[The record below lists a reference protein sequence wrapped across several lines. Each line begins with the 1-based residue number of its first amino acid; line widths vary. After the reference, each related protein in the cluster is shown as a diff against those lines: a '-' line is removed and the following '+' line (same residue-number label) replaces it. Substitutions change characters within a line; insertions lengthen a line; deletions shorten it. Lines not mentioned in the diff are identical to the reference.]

1 MEDNAINNSYLNSY
15 LNQQLS
21 ESIHESNNNALSTIE
36 LPDNA
41 VMEEFKNQVRSWIE
55 LDNAV
60 RKLQH
65 AMRER
70 NIAKKQ
76 LTEKILRFMAKY
88 NIEDLNAK
96 DGSRLKYRVTA
107 SKAAVKPKEI
117 KERLIE
123 NYGKFDNVKDLSE
136 KIFGPNENKVQKV
149 SLSRHGAKAVV

>member
-1 MEDNAINNSYLNSY
+1 MEDNAIKNSYLNSY

-21 ESIHESNNNALSTIE
+21 ETSHDPNTSLSTIE

-70 NIAKKQ
+70 NVAKKQ

-96 DGSRLKYRVTA
+96 DGSRLRYRVTA
-107 SKAAVKPKEI
+107 SKKVVKPTEI
-117 KERLIE
+117 KERLNE
-123 NYGKFDNVKDLSE
+123 YFGKYDNVKELTE
-136 KIFGPNENKVQKV
+136 KIFSPPENKVQKV
-149 SLSRHGAKAVV
+149 SLSRHGAKVAI

>member
-1 MEDNAINNSYLNSY
+1 MTMEDNAIKNSYLNSY

-21 ESIHESNNNALSTIE
+21 ESNHNNAISTIE

-70 NIAKKQ
+70 NVAKKQ
-76 LTEKILRFMAKY
+76 LAEKILRFMAKY

-96 DGSRLKYRVTA
+96 DGSRLRYRVQA
-107 SKAAVKPKEI
+107 SKAVVKPKEI
-117 KERLIE
+117 KER
-123 NYGKFDNVKDLSE
+123 
-136 KIFGPNENKVQKV
+136 Q
-149 SLSRHGAKAVV
+149 